1 MAGLEGTIKVPV
13 FGTVKKKTAAI
24 TAGASVVGVLGV
36 WYIRQRRA
44 SQAAAAGS
52 TAASGASSA
61 AGQVTDP
68 AGNVCTSDEID
79 PETGYC
85 SGSAQDLA
93 AQQAASGD
101 LAADD
106 ATTGTTGISP
116 ISTTTAFADNAAW
129 AQAVETYLGSDGADA
144 IAAAVAKY
152 TQGQQITT
160 AQQTIVEE
168 GIAAEGY
175 PPVAGANGYPPAMN
189 VVGTN
194 TGTGT
199 GSGTGGSAP
208 AGTVKVP
215 DVKGMRTVED
225 ALPALKAAGL
235 AGKVT
240 GGFKQNATN
249 YVASQT
255 PGAGKTVKKGST
267 VDLGSTQT
275 KPRK

>member
-52 TAASGASSA
+52 SASAAGTSAA

-129 AQAVETYLGSDGADA
+129 AQAVETYLGSDGADS

-175 PPVAGANGYPPAMN
+175 PPVAGNNGYPPAMN

-194 TGTGT
+194 TGTG
-199 GSGTGGSAP
+199 GGGTGGSPP

-215 DVKGMRTVED
+215 NVTGMRTID
-225 ALPALKAAGL
+225 QALPALKAAGL
-235 AGKVT
+235 VGKVT

-255 PGAGKTVKKGST
+255 PGAGKTVDKGST

-275 KPRK
+275 KPKK